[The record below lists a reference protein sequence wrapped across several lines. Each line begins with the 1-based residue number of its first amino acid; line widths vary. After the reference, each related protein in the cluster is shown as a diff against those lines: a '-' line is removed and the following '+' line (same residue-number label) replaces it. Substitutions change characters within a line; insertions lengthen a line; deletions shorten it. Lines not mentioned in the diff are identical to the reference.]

1 MIIFILEAK
10 NRKSVYRFQI
20 SEELLWEGKIWL
32 FRWLQQVDATVQQ
45 TSTSSPVFSQKENSS
60 PFPMPTFP
68 PDHSFPVFSW
78 DLISTFLSF
87 DLLLKTLFFISYFC
101 SGLHKTDIHGLCHSL
116 SSGWLFPGEDLYLKN
131 SLLSFTLILLIPL
144 TAVVTSDVWAFHNKQ
159 FWYLLTGVSAR
170 SHKTA
175 PLQTPIES
183 SCPHFCMTWL

>member
-1 MIIFILEAK
+1 MKNSTWTIWYLIFLASSWSSSC
-10 NRKSVYRFQI
+10 NSV
-20 SEELLWEGKIWL
+20 
-32 FRWLQQVDATVQQ
+32 A
-45 TSTSSPVFSQKENSS
+45 
-60 PFPMPTFP
+60 
-68 PDHSFPVFSW
+68 
-78 DLISTFLSF
+78 
-87 DLLLKTLFFISYFC
+87 LLLTTSWEDENKAGLGVQNAICFSPRASTLQLCLLAHWVGCSSSAPDFSSFC
-101 SGLHKTDIHGLCHSL
+101 SGLHKTDIPGLCHSL
-116 SSGWLFPGEDLYLKN
+116 SGWLFPGEDLYLKN